1 MMMADQNPEK
11 DSFFKE
17 IDEELRQ
24 ESYAKLWKKYG
35 KYLIGIAVIFVASV
49 AAYQGW
55 TAYDLNRR
63 SDDSAIYYSALK
75 AISQNKPS
83 EAASALS
90 RLSENGTTGYS
101 ILAQLNQAAVIAR
114 SGDSVGAAS
123 AYLSIANDTGIN
135 EVFRDLALILSTMHN
150 MDAGDP
156 VKLTDQIRRL
166 ISPSN
171 PWRHT
176 AKELAALLAKKI
188 GNREQAN
195 QFFKELTDDVTAPAG
210 IRARAAEI
218 LAISKN

>member
-55 TAYDLNRR
+55 KGYDLSRR
-63 SDDSAIYYSALK
+63 SSDSALYASALN
-75 AISQNKPS
+75 AISQNKTND
-83 EAASALS
+83 ATSALT
-90 RLSENGTTGYS
+90 RLTKDGTTGYS
-101 ILAQLNQAAVIAR
+101 ILAQLNQAGLIAR
-114 SGDSVGAAS
+114 SGDSTGAAA
-123 AYLSIANDTGIN
+123 AYLSIANDTKIN
-135 EVFRDLALILSTMHN
+135 EIFRDLALILSTMHN
-150 MDAGDP
+150 LDNGDP
-156 VKLTDQIRRL
+156 VELTNQIQHL

-176 AKELAALLAKKI
+176 ARELVALLAKKSGDI
-188 GNREQAN
+188 KQAD
-195 QFFKELTDDVTAPAG
+195 QLYKELADDVTTPAG
-210 IRARAAEI
+210 IRTRATEMS
-218 LAISKN
+218 AISGN